1 MKVFL
6 ILYLNFTLLYTIR
19 ANEADSLQFV
29 LKNTDDPYQKVL
41 VLLRIS
47 DVYEFSDISLS
58 RKYALDALTLAQ
70 RKSKKGKDYTFRRL
84 EGISHYYLGILE
96 RHTANYQASLAG
108 YEKAIRI
115 FDELAAS
122 FPDSIKKTKVD
133 KANVLN
139 AIGNLQLLN
148 QNYDKA
154 LTYFTSVLAL
164 YEEEKDTIRIAGT
177 RMSMGAVFEQ
187 TNQLNEA
194 LKQYTR
200 SLDLYK
206 RKKHTRFIA
215 VCLNNMGNI
224 FKQLGKF
231 TLADSAYTVS
241 LHTRMQTN
249 DIKGVSIVLNNLSEL
264 RLITGNYK
272 EAILL
277 GTESLEKSQEV
288 GNLSTMR
295 HTYENISKAQA
306 KLGNYKAAFENQL
319 FLRQINDSIL
329 GIEKQKAV
337 LEFQQKY
344 ESLLKE
350 KENVLLKD
358 NLNRRKYSITIL
370 LIALVSVISISI
382 LLLLISRSRN
392 VSLKQKQALQEKE
405 KQLSEM
411 ELVQH
416 KELSE
421 LKSKEL
427 SSLTL
432 QMINKNE
439 ALNNLKN
446 KLQEIQN
453 TGNVNNLNPILN
465 SIESN
470 FQLDD
475 EWQRFKLHFEAVNNQ
490 FFDKLNKSYP
500 DLTSYEIKLCVYLKI
515 GLTTKEISQMLN
527 TSIDAVNKARQR
539 LRKKINIDSTT
550 DLAAHFQ
557 SF

>member
-1 MKVFL
+1 MKWFL
-6 ILYLNFTLLYTIR
+6 IICLNFILLYTIL
-19 ANEADSLQFV
+19 ATEADSLQLI
-29 LKNTDDPYQKVL
+29 LKNSASPYQKVF
-41 VLLRIS
+41 VLLKIS

-58 RKYALDALTLAQ
+58 RKYVLDALTLAQ
-70 RKSKKGKDYTFRRL
+70 SKGKNGKNYSFRRM

-96 RHTANYQASLAG
+96 KHTANYQASLAG
-108 YEKAIRI
+108 YEKALAI
-115 FDELAAS
+115 FDELALS

-154 LTYFTSVLAL
+154 LSFFKSVLTL
-164 YEEEKDTIRIAGT
+164 YEEENDTIRIAGT
-177 RMSMGAVFEQ
+177 RMSMGVVYEQ

-194 LKQYTR
+194 LKQYTL
-200 SLDLYK
+200 SLNLYQL
-206 RKKHTRFIA
+206 KKHQRFIA

-224 FKQLGKF
+224 YKQQGKF
-231 TLADSAYTVS
+231 ALADSAYLVS
-241 LHTRMQTN
+241 LQTRRQTN

-264 RLITGNYK
+264 RLITGNYL
-272 EAILL
+272 EAIFF
-277 GTESLEKSQEV
+277 GEESLERSHEV

-295 HTYENISKAQA
+295 YTYGNISKAQA
-306 KLGNYKAAFENQL
+306 KLGNYAEAYQNQL
-319 FLRQINDSIL
+319 VLRQINDSIL
-329 GIEKQKAV
+329 GIEKQKAL

-344 ESLLKE
+344 ESVLKE

-358 NLNRRKYSITIL
+358 NLLRRKYSITIL
-370 LIALVSVISISI
+370 LGALISVISISV

-392 VSLKQKQALQEKE
+392 ISLKQKQALQQKE
-405 KQLSEM
+405 QQLSEM
-411 ELVQH
+411 ELLQH

-453 TGNVNNLNPILN
+453 SGNVTNLNPILN

-470 FQLDD
+470 FQLND
-475 EWQRFKLHFEAVNNQ
+475 EWQRFKLHFEAVNNH
-490 FFDKLNKSYP
+490 FFDKLNNSYP

-539 LRKKINIDSTT
+539 LRKKINMDSTT
-550 DLAAHFQ
+550 DLAVHFQ

>member
-1 MKVFL
+1 MKSFL
-6 ILYLNFTLLYTIR
+6 IFFLNFILLYTSR
-19 ANEADSLQFV
+19 ANEADSLHFI
-29 LKNTDDPYQKVL
+29 LKKSGDPYQKVL
-41 VLLRIS
+41 VLLKIS
-47 DVYEFSDISLS
+47 DLYEFSDVPLS
-58 RKYALDALTLAQ
+58 RKYVLDALTLAQ
-70 RKSKKGKDYTFRRL
+70 SKSKNGKNYTFRRM
-84 EGISHYYLGILE
+84 EGISHYYLGILDK
-96 RHTANYQASLAG
+96 HTANYQTSLAS
-108 YEKAIRI
+108 YQKAIQI
-115 FDELAAS
+115 FDELIIS
-122 FPDSIKKTKVD
+122 FPDSSRKTKLD

-139 AIGNLQLLN
+139 AVGNLQLLN
-148 QNYDKA
+148 QNYNEA
-154 LTYFTSVLAL
+154 LSFFKSVLAL
-164 YEEEKDTIRIAGT
+164 YEEEKDTIKIAGT
-177 RMSMGAVFEQ
+177 RMSMGAVYEQ

-200 SLDLYK
+200 SLNLYQLK
-206 RKKHTRFIA
+206 NHQRFIA
-215 VCLNNMGNI
+215 VCLNNLGNI
-224 FKQLGKF
+224 YKRQGKF
-231 TLADSAYTVS
+231 EQADSAYQIS
-241 LHTRMQTN
+241 LQTRKLLN

-264 RLITGNYK
+264 RLLTGKYK
-272 EAILL
+272 EAIAFVE
-277 GTESLEKSQEV
+277 ESLEKSREV

-295 HTYENISKAQA
+295 HSFENISKAQA
-306 KLGNYKAAFENQL
+306 KLGNYEAAYQNQL
-319 FLRQINDSIL
+319 SLRQINDSIL
-329 GIEKQKAV
+329 GIEKQKAL

-344 ESLLKE
+344 ESLVKE

-358 NLNRRKYSITIL
+358 NLIRRKYSITIL
-370 LIALVSVISISI
+370 LIALISVISVSV

-405 KQLSEM
+405 QQLSDL
-411 ELVQH
+411 ELLQH
-416 KELSE
+416 KELNE
-421 LKSKEL
+421 MKSKEL

-439 ALNNLKN
+439 ALNKLKN

-453 TGNVNNLNPILN
+453 SGNVSNLNPILN
-465 SIESN
+465 SIDSN

-490 FFDKLNKSYP
+490 FFDRLNNSYP

-539 LRKKINIDSTT
+539 LRKKINIDSGT